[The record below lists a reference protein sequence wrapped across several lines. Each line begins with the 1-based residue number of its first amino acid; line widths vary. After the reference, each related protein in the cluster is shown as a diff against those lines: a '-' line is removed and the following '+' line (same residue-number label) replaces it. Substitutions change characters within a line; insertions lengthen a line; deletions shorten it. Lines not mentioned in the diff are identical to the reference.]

1 MPSAFGRKGAPG
13 IVTAFKPFSPKQM
26 QALTWW
32 CPGSPHSGKS
42 GIICDGAVRSG
53 KTLCMSLSFVSWA
66 FYRFRDTAFALCGKT
81 VASLRRNV
89 LTPLT
94 EQLTALG
101 FTCTFKI
108 SRSELTVRR
117 DGRENRFYLFCGR
130 DESSAALIQ
139 GMTLGGVLLDEVAL
153 MPRSF
158 VEQALARCS
167 LEGAT
172 YWFNCNPEHPYHWFY
187 KEWIQKAAEK
197 QVLYLH
203 FQMTDN
209 PSLSP
214 AVLRRY
220 KRLYSGTFYR
230 RFVEG
235 RWVAA
240 DGLVYPMFDPKRH
253 VGAPAAPAGPWY
265 LSCDY
270 GTVNPFSLG
279 LWCRDGDAWCRVAE
293 YYHSGRATGV
303 QLTDEEY
310 YAHLCEL
317 AGDRPIAALIIDP
330 SAASFAETVLRHGR
344 YPVLKADND
353 VVAGIHRVSRALQ
366 QAQIKI
372 APGCKDAL
380 REFSLYQWDNS
391 LRRDAPKKENDH
403 AMDDIRYFVSTVLN
417 GEEPGGVCAL
427 AVERK

>member
-117 DGRENRFYLFCGR
+117 DGRENRFYLFGGR

-240 DGLVYPMFDPKRH
+240 DGLVYPMFDPKRQRLPGH
-253 VGAPAAPAGPWY
+253 GISLATTARSIPFPWG
-265 LSCDY
+265 C
-270 GTVNPFSLG
+270 G
-279 LWCRDGDAWCRVAE
+279 
-293 YYHSGRATGV
+293 
-303 QLTDEEY
+303 
-310 YAHLCEL
+310 
-317 AGDRPIAALIIDP
+317 
-330 SAASFAETVLRHGR
+330 AETEMPGAGWRSITTPVEPPGCSSPTRNTMPTCANWREIGPLRH
-344 YPVLKADND
+344 
-353 VVAGIHRVSRALQ
+353 
-366 QAQIKI
+366 
-372 APGCKDAL
+372 
-380 REFSLYQWDNS
+380 
-391 LRRDAPKKENDH
+391 
-403 AMDDIRYFVSTVLN
+403 
-417 GEEPGGVCAL
+417 
-427 AVERK
+427 